1 MTPAPPG
8 VPGPNA
14 VPARITRQDIENKL
28 RQIRGDVD
36 TAGEAAK
43 GIGTIAAGAAV
54 IVVIAVAYFIGKK
67 RGKRTST
74 VVEVRRF

>member
-1 MTPAPPG
+1 MSTPTTTT
-8 VPGPNA
+8 VSR
-14 VPARITRQDIENKL
+14 VTRQDIESKL

-43 GIGTIAAGAAV
+43 GAGTLVAGAAV
-54 IVVIAVAYFIGKK
+54 VVLVVVVYFLGKR
-67 RGKRTST
+67 RGKRSST

>member
-1 MTPAPPG
+1 LKTVPAPTG
-8 VPGPNA
+8 RV
-14 VPARITRQDIENKL
+14 TRQDIETKL

-43 GIGTIAAGAAV
+43 GIGTVAAGVAV
-54 IVVIAVAYFIGKK
+54 VVVIAIAYLVGKK